1 MGFFNEETNEWECE
15 DECLQKDD
23 NGQYCG
29 ETSKYHLFN
38 IDLSLSHFYSYYLLL
53 LFTGHLTS
61 FALLLGGGQNGGG
74 NGCDSS
80 DFNYTLSWISFGL
93 IVTSIILVAIAV
105 FLNEMRY
112 QNKKIRM
119 KNTLKSIRRSQG
131 QL

>member
-1 MGFFNEETNEWECE
+1 MIIIE
-15 DECLQKDD
+15 
-23 NGQYCG
+23 
-29 ETSKYHLFN
+29 
-38 IDLSLSHFYSYYLLL
+38 
-53 LFTGHLTS
+53 TGHLTS
-61 FALLLGGGQNGGG
+61 FALLLGGGANGQGG
-74 NGCDSS
+74 DGCGSNYD
-80 DFNYTLSWISFGL
+80 YTLSWISFGL